1 MRCANLYEAHQA
13 KVALLSWTFQNS
25 MLEEVHPT
33 DRSWFHGGRVEEFSA
48 EDHLR
53 TGGTI
58 TDHRR

>member
-1 MRCANLYEAHQA
+1 MRCANLYEAGKCCTMLHCYPGHFRILSL
-13 KVALLSWTFQNS
+13 KRFILLTDLGS
-25 MLEEVHPT
+25 MV
-33 DRSWFHGGRVEEFSA
+33 VEEFSA